1 MELRITP
8 GIRKLFRL
16 ALVEDDGG
24 FFTLSEHDSM
34 DDAIFAMKSLERA
47 CTDAAAS
54 LQRITA

>member
-8 GIRKLFRL
+8 GTNRLFRL

-34 DDAIFAMKSLERA
+34 DDAVFAMKSLERA
-47 CTDAAAS
+47 CLDAARA
-54 LQRITA
+54 LARVRA